1 MKSALQLLLFTTLF
15 CVVTYAQYTH
25 NLTFQEIIIQAEE
38 NPQLISE
45 ARNLTALQDIPH
57 TIYLPEKIF
66 IQAMAIEDGRVVYVI
81 FNNIIDIYENGE
93 VAYWQ
98 EIVSRFDLT
107 KGRLHFVNKPTQNP
121 TLGYPV
127 PQAGDG
133 SLATKMLMVP
143 DWTND
148 GVATL
153 NDVTGDLIN
162 ASFIVDP
169 TNLSSPKEANLAPWG
184 NITVSDQIDD
194 GVIEY
199 DTAGAFIRFLAPAGG
214 ANTNILNNVRG
225 HNFRANGNMVVCN
238 SDAGNPDAVAEFDQS
253 GNYLGNFIANGSG
266 GLDSPFDIVFRTSD
280 CLVSASS
287 SNAIH
292 RYDLNGTYINNLVSS
307 GISFPQQILEMPNGN
322 IVVAGFSSPSGL
334 YFYSPSGTLYK
345 TLSIVTGNRSAYL
358 LPNGNF
364 ITTNATG
371 IHEIDSTSGALVRT
385 IIAGANYQ
393 YVSLYDYTTIPVE
406 LTSFT
411 ANVIDRNVVLNWT
424 TATETNN
431 LGFEI
436 LRSAQ
441 NDNHW
446 QKIGYVPGFGTTT
459 EPKSYSYT
467 DQSLNSGTYY
477 YRLKQIDY
485 DGGFT
490 YSDVAEVEVS
500 LPTVF
505 SLEQNYPNPFNPS
518 TSIQFSLP
526 VDAQVAISIYNLVGE
541 KVAEVV
547 NKEFSA
553 GTHKVN
559 LDASTLTSG
568 IYFYQ
573 LDAAGN
579 DSKTFSSV
587 KKMTLL
593 K

>member
-1 MKSALQLLLFTTLF
+1 MKTAFQLFLFTIIF

-25 NLTFQEIIIQAEE
+25 NLTFQEVITQAEE
-38 NPQLISE
+38 NPQFIVE
-45 ARNLTALQDIPH
+45 AKNLTALQDIPH
-57 TIYLPEKIF
+57 TIYLSENVF
-66 IQAMAIEDGRVVYVI
+66 IQAMAIEDGRVVYAI
-81 FNNIIDIYENGE
+81 FNNIIDIYDNGE

-98 EIVSRFDLT
+98 EVVSRFDLT
-107 KGRLHFVNKPTQNP
+107 KARIHFVNKPTQNP
-121 TLGYPV
+121 TLGYPK
-127 PQAGDG
+127 PQIGDA

-153 NDVTGDLIN
+153 NDITGDLIN
-162 ASFIVDP
+162 TLFIVDP

-194 GVIEY
+194 GVMEY
-199 DTAGAFIRFLAPAGG
+199 DTAGTFIRFFAPAGG

-266 GLDSPFDIVFRTSD
+266 GLDSPFDIIFRSSD

-307 GISFPQQILEMPNGN
+307 GIAFPQQILEMPNGN
-322 IVVAGFSSPSGL
+322 IAVAGFSSPSGI
-334 YFYSPSGTLYK
+334 YIYSPTGTLLK
-345 TLSIVTGNRSAYL
+345 TLNVVTGNRSVYL

-364 ITTNATG
+364 ITTNGTG

-385 IIAGANYQ
+385 IVAGASYQ

-406 LTSFT
+406 LTSFS
-411 ANVIDRNVVLNWT
+411 ASVFDRSVELNWT
-424 TATETNN
+424 TATEVNN
-431 LGFEI
+431 QGFEVEK
-436 LRSAQ
+436 SADGISF
-441 NDNHW
+441 NN
-446 QKIGYVPGFGTTT
+446 ICFVPGFGTTT

-467 DQSLNSGTYY
+467 DQSVTSGKYY
-477 YRLKQIDY
+477 YRLKQIDF
-485 DGGFT
+485 DGSFT
-490 YSDVAEVEVS
+490 YSGVVEAEVS

-526 VDAQVAISIYNLVGE
+526 VDAQVTINIYNLVGE
-541 KVAEVV
+541 NVAEVV
-547 NKEFSA
+547 SSNFAA
-553 GTHKVN
+553 GSHKVDFN
-559 LDASTLTSG
+559 ANTLTSG

-573 LDAAGN
+573 LDATGI
-579 DSKTFSSV
+579 DGKTFSSV